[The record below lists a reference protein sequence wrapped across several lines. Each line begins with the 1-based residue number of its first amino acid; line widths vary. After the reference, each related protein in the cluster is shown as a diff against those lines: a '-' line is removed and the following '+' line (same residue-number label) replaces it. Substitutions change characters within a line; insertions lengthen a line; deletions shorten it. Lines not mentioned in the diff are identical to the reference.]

1 MENQCNICEVGRD
14 LAKGSDSELLSAG
27 RCHTEEKPSGELS
40 RAPPD
45 LSLKF

>member
-1 MENQCNICEVGRD
+1 MENHCNICEVGRD
-14 LAKGSDSELLSAG
+14 LAKGSDGKLHSAG